1 MGAGD
6 EEIETLMPRLLII
19 GNPQPTHVGL
29 HFLEAAKSLSWEVV
43 LMDLAEAYAAPVW
56 VRRACWHLLG
66 HRPARLGAFSAAVV
80 ERCRMFRPDCVLVT
94 GIAPVSEAALKEIAT
109 MGILVANFLTDDPW
123 NRQHRAPWFM
133 RALPRYRH
141 VFTPRHAN
149 EADLRAHGVKSLS
162 YLPFA
167 YAPEDHHP
175 PASLSDE
182 ERSRWSGLV
191 AFIGGA
197 DADRVAMVRV
207 LVRARV
213 PVGLWGGYWKEQ
225 PDLAA
230 YAHGHADA
238 ETCRKIVAAAGANL
252 CLVRRANRDGHS
264 MRSYEMPAIGGL
276 LLVEDTPDHRTLFGP
291 DGEAVLY
298 FTQMADL
305 AGRASVALAMTEV
318 GRELLRQ
325 KARQKVVSCG
335 NTYAERLEVIRHV
348 LTPRLV

>member
-1 MGAGD
+1 MSKRVILVG
-6 EEIETLMPRLLII
+6 IPK
-19 GNPQPTHVGL
+19 PTHVGL
-29 HFLEAAKSLSWEVV
+29 HLIN
-43 LMDLAEAYAAPVW
+43 AAPAAGIEMSVMNMEEAFAGP
-56 VRRACWHLLG
+56 RLLRALFWRLLG
-66 HRPARLGAFSAAVV
+66 HRPMRLAEFSARLV
-80 ERCRMFRPDCVLVT
+80 ERCRAERPDFVLTT
-94 GIAPVSEAALKEIAT
+94 GLAPVNEAALKQIAA
-109 MGILVANFLTDDPW
+109 MGIPVANFLTDDPW
-123 NRQHRAPWFM
+123 NPAHRAPWFM

-149 EADLRAHGVKSLS
+149 EADLRARGVQSLS

-167 YAPEDHHP
+167 YAPEDHHS
-175 PASLSDE
+175 PASLSAE

-197 DADRVAMVRV
+197 DADRVAMVRA
-207 LVRARV
+207 LVRAGV

-276 LLVEDTPDHRTLFGP
+276 LLVEDTPDHQALYGP
-291 DGEAVLY
+291 DGEAVFY
-298 FTQMADL
+298 FAQVADL
-305 AGRASVALAMTEV
+305 AGRAGVALAMTEG
-318 GRELLRQ
+318 GREFLRQ

-348 LTPRLV
+348 LTPHLV